1 MQKFCDLPYERP
13 DVEGVGRQL
22 ETLVEKLKNAG
33 SYAEARALLME
44 KETM

>member
-22 ETLVEKLKNAG
+22 ETLVEKYNG
-33 SYAEARALLME
+33 VSCRRPDSVP
-44 KETM
+44 